1 MGPLQVPIFLFES
14 QEMVLAVT
22 FFAAITDDNLGSLV
36 KKLMKD
42 SMQKYDQN
50 HKDHGVTK
58 GNFFHTFVF
67 SLIIRR
73 ALLYFYFLL
82 FHSLFLGLRG

>member
-1 MGPLQVPIFLFES
+1 LQETI
-14 QEMVLAVT
+14 LAVT

-36 KKLMKD
+36 KKIMKD

-58 GNFFHTFVF
+58 GKAKQACKIYLKNDRLKSQCSV
-67 SLIIRR
+67 
-73 ALLYFYFLL
+73 
-82 FHSLFLGLRG
+82 